1 MSWYTEE
8 NESSRIKLPRVIRH
22 LENEIEIKTLD
33 DAMKFEMLMEIYKK
47 YSWKE
52 INDRIEKSGEFKI

>member
-1 MSWYTEE
+1 MSWYKEE
-8 NESSRIKLPRVIRH
+8 FESSRIKLPSVIKH

-33 DAMKFEMLMEIYKK
+33 DAMKFELLMEIYKK

-52 INDRIEKSGEFKI
+52 IDEALENSNLNV

>member
-1 MSWYTEE
+1 MWENTEDIA
-8 NESSRIKLPRVIRH
+8 RIRLPRVIGH

-33 DAMKFEMLMEIYKK
+33 DAMKFELLMNIYKK

-52 INDRIEKSGEFKI
+52 IDEALENSIIKV

>member
-8 NESSRIKLPRVIRH
+8 NESSRIKLPRVIKH
-22 LENEIEIKTLD
+22 LENEIEINTLD
-33 DAMKFEMLMEIYKK
+33 DAMKFELLMEVYKK

-52 INDRIEKSGEFKI
+52 IDEALENSNLKI

>member
-1 MSWYTEE
+1 MWENTEDIA
-8 NESSRIKLPRVIRH
+8 RIRLPRVIGH

-33 DAMKFEMLMEIYKK
+33 DAMKFELLMKIYKK

-52 INDRIEKSGEFKI
+52 IDEALENSNIKI

>member
-1 MSWYTEE
+1 MWENTEDIA
-8 NESSRIKLPRVIRH
+8 RIRLPRVIGH

-33 DAMKFEMLMEIYKK
+33 DAMKFELLMNIYKK

-52 INDRIEKSGEFKI
+52 IDEALENSIIKI

>member
-1 MSWYTEE
+1 MWENTEDIA
-8 NESSRIKLPRVIRH
+8 RITLPRVIGH

-33 DAMKFEMLMEIYKK
+33 DAMKFELLMNIYKK

-52 INDRIEKSGEFKI
+52 IDEALENSIIKI